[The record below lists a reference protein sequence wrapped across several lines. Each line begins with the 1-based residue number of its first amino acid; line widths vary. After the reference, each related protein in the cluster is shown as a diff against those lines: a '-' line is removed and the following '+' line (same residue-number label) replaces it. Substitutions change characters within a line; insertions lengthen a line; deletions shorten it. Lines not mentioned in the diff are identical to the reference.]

1 MTFRR
6 RLGFST
12 ALFVSTALCLGLVL
26 PAAGA
31 AQEAVPAAAAP
42 RITYDDLLG
51 NPDDLALAFAFAKQ
65 EVRDGNVLSALST
78 LERMLLLRPDLHDV
92 RLFYAILLYRLD
104 NMAEAR
110 THLDRL
116 ADEVLPAAL
125 AREVAR
131 YQGLVADSDRP
142 LTASLTAGLG
152 LRYDTNRNGANEGEG
167 LFFGFPVTF
176 LEEAE
181 EDWSRLTYLS
191 GRLDYDLG
199 LAQPMSLFTSATV
212 YDNDPFKFDDQAY
225 RAFSLDGG
233 LKTRVDL
240 VDVTLRGFGQHLQQD
255 GEAYT
260 SAFGAEAR
268 ADYQVALGT
277 EIYGLGRAQYEVYE
291 NTDSSPNNSTRD
303 GARWR
308 LGSGVSHSFAPDFRV
323 SVDLLGERKEG
334 DVEFESYWRLGGA
347 ISPLYLLGQGQYVA
361 LRVYLERD
369 AYDATDPLVTG
380 SETRQDLTRGFSLT
394 YGLPVATLAGWID
407 DDARNAVPEGLG
419 LAFTVDARDR
429 RSNIDNYDTHNWGG
443 QTLVTYRLSF

>member
-1 MTFRR
+1 MPCRCSINR
-6 RLGFST
+6 SA
-12 ALFVSTALCLGLVL
+12 ALLTLAALYLGLTIGSC
-26 PAAGA
+26 GA
-31 AQEAVPAAAAP
+31 AQEATSVAP
-42 RITYDDLLG
+42 RISYDDLLS

-116 ADEVLPAAL
+116 ADEVLPPAL

-131 YQGLVADSDRP
+131 YQGLVADSERP

-152 LRYDTNRNGANEGEG
+152 LRYDSNRNGANEGEG
-167 LFFGFPVTF
+167 LFFDFPVTF
-176 LEEAE
+176 LEQPE

-199 LAQPMSLFTSATV
+199 LARPMSLFTSATV

-240 VDVTLRGFGQHLQQD
+240 VNITIRGFGQHLQQD

-260 SAFGAEAR
+260 SALGGEVR

-277 EIYGLGRAQYEVYE
+277 EIYGLGRAQYEIYE
-291 NTDSSPNNSTRD
+291 DTASSPNNSTRD

-308 LGSGVSHSFAPDFRV
+308 LGSGLTHSFAPDFRV
-323 SVDLLGERKEG
+323 SLDLFGERKEG
-334 DVEFESYWRLGGA
+334 DVEFESYWRLGA
-347 ISPLYLLGQGQYVA
+347 AMSPLYLLGQGQYVS

-369 AYDATDPLVTG
+369 AYDASDPLVT
-380 SETRQDLTRGFSLT
+380 SSKTRQDFSRGFSLT
-394 YGLPVATLAGWID
+394 YGLPVATLVSWFDKRAE
-407 DDARNAVPEGLG
+407 NTVPEGLG

-429 RSNIDNYDTHNWGG
+429 RSNLDNYDTRNWGA
-443 QTLVTYRLSF
+443 QSLVTYRLSF